1 MRKIA
6 VVTSNRADFGPLYW
20 LIKSIQSSQLL
31 QLQLVVSGSHFSFE
45 HGLSIKEIEEKN
57 IPIASTVKYLN
68 SDNIDEKSKQLSLA
82 IELFSDSISNLKPD
96 MIILFG
102 DRYELLAF
110 ASVALVEAIPIA
122 HISGGEITS
131 GAFDDAI
138 RHAVTKLSYWH
149 FVANEAYAQRVI
161 QLGESLDRVFVVGDI
176 ALEHV
181 HNTPLLSLQEL
192 EDSIGFSLDKPYLL
206 VTYHPVTWSSI
217 PPLEELNL
225 LLSSLERCI
234 PNYKIIITYPNC
246 DGNTESLVEM
256 LLKFEQKH
264 KAVVLLIESLGFQRY
279 LTALKYAQ
287 AVVGNSSSGIFEAA
301 SYKTPTVNIGERQ
314 QGRLQSKTVIN
325 VAIDGDIVES
335 INEAAIMK
343 NSSSVDWSNPYG
355 DGHSAE
361 KIVSILCSDD
371 FPKNNKKYFFDIE
384 NR

>member
-1 MRKIA
+1 
-6 VVTSNRADFGPLYW
+6 
-20 LIKSIQSSQLL
+20 
-31 QLQLVVSGSHFSFE
+31 
-45 HGLSIKEIEEKN
+45 
-57 IPIASTVKYLN
+57 
-68 SDNIDEKSKQLSLA
+68 
-82 IELFSDSISNLKPD
+82 
-96 MIILFG
+96 
-102 DRYELLAF
+102 
-110 ASVALVEAIPIA
+110 
-122 HISGGEITS
+122 
-131 GAFDDAI
+131 
-138 RHAVTKLSYWH
+138 
-149 FVANEAYAQRVI
+149 
-161 QLGESLDRVFVVGDI
+161 
-176 ALEHV
+176 
-181 HNTPLLSLQEL
+181 
-192 EDSIGFSLDKPYLL
+192 
-206 VTYHPVTWSSI
+206 
-217 PPLEELNL
+217 
-225 LLSSLERCI
+225 
-234 PNYKIIITYPNC
+234 
-246 DGNTESLVEM
+246 M

-301 SYKTPTVNIGERQ
+301 SYKTPTVQIGERQ